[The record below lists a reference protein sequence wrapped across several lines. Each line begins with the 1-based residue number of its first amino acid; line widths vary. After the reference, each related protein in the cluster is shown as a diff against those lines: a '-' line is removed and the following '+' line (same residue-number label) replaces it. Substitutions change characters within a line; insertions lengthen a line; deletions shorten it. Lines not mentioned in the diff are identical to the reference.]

1 MMRNILFKLV
11 TIGLTFLFWLTS
23 ADYCSAKPQSSIP
36 SCLEC
41 HADADMMK
49 EINPSLLV
57 DQDKYTNSVHG
68 SIGIQCV
75 ECHIDLEGTTDFPHK
90 EILQKVQCQLCH
102 QEIFATYSESVHGK
116 SLLEK
121 NNGEAASCVNCHGSH
136 YILPKENPES
146 MIFHRNIPHT
156 CSLCHMDE
164 KIAPARDTEG
174 SEIVKSYLKSAH
186 GWALTRSGLAVS
198 AVCTDCHGTH
208 NIKSISEPNSKVA
221 RENIPTTCTKC
232 HEGIYSVFIEGIHG
246 QKFLEG
252 NRDVPICTDC
262 HGEHTIKPHY
272 DPESAI
278 YASHISE
285 MCAKCHENE
294 RLIGKYKLPT
304 ARLSSYLKSFHGVAS
319 EFGDITVAN
328 CSSCHSHH
336 DIRPVSDPKSTIHP
350 DNIAKTCGQCHPG
363 IDESIIKG
371 EIHLAVAKESHWT
384 VRLAKSLYIILIIT
398 MVTGFIAFIVTDVFA
413 KRRERNER
421 NLSKENNQ

>member
-1 MMRNILFKLV
+1 MMKNIRFVLIMISL
-11 TIGLTFLFWLTS
+11 LLLFWLISDEYSS
-23 ADYCSAKPQSSIP
+23 AIPQSSTQ

-41 HADADMMK
+41 HADVDMMK

-57 DQDKYTNSVHG
+57 DQDKYTSSVHG
-68 SIGIQCV
+68 KTGFQCV
-75 ECHIDLEGTTDFPHK
+75 DCHIDLEGTKDFPHK
-90 EILQKVQCQLCH
+90 ENLQIVQCQLCH
-102 QEIFATYSESVHGK
+102 QEIFAKYSESIHGK
-116 SLLEK
+116 SLLQKE
-121 NNGEAASCVNCHGSH
+121 NDEAASCVNCHGSH

-164 KIAPARDTEG
+164 KIAPARDIEG
-174 SEIVKSYLKSAH
+174 SEIVKSYLTSAH
-186 GWALTRSGLAVS
+186 GWALTRSGLIVS
-198 AVCTDCHGTH
+198 AVCTDCHGAH
-208 NIKSISEPNSKVA
+208 DIKSVSDYYSEVS

-232 HEGIYSVFIEGIHG
+232 HEGIYTVFIESIHG

-262 HGEHTIKPHY
+262 HGEHNIKPHY

-294 RLIGKYKLPT
+294 RLIGEYKLPT

-319 EFGDITVAN
+319 EFGDVTVAN
-328 CSSCHSHH
+328 CSSCHGHH
-336 DIRPVSDPKSTIHP
+336 DIRPADDPKSTIHS
-350 DNIAKTCGQCHPG
+350 DNISKTCGQCHPG
-363 IDESIIKG
+363 IDKSIIKG
-371 EIHLAVAKESHWT
+371 KIHLAVTKQSHWT
-384 VRLAKSLYIILIIT
+384 VRLAKSLYAILIIT

-413 KRRERNER
+413 KRRERTER
-421 NLSKENNQ
+421 NLS